1 MALSYT
7 IREGLAGFSRAKFA
21 AATAVMA
28 LTIALVLIAVFGLLA
43 WQGQRV
49 SQALEQ
55 QVGEVEVF
63 LVRADEPSAREV
75 RILLDSDDAVSSHE
89 YVSVAEAQERFR
101 EEFGNEAEQFM
112 DGEFLQASY
121 RVRLRQGYTS
131 PDSVDAAADRIRSHR
146 RVEDVVY
153 NTTLLARVQ
162 ENLKAVQMAGLG
174 LGLLVVLA
182 ALLLVGNTV
191 RLTIYARRMLIR
203 TMKLVGATDGFI
215 RRPFL
220 VEGISQGLLAGFVG
234 AALVY
239 GLYRLL
245 MYQLPA
251 LEGQAWPL
259 GHPLP
264 TLAGVVVLGTLLGWI
279 ASAVAVRRFLK
290 GVRLN

>member
-63 LVRADEPSAREV
+63 LIRADEPSAREV
-75 RILLDSDDAVSSHE
+75 RILLDSDNAVSSHE

-101 EEFGNEAEQFM
+101 EEFGDEAEQFM

-121 RVRLRQGYTS
+121 RVRLRQGYTA

-153 NTTLLARVQ
+153 NTSLLARVQ

-203 TMKLVGATDGFI
+203 TMKLVGATDSFI

-220 VEGISQGLLAGFVG
+220 VEGISQGIIAGVVG
-234 AALVY
+234 AAIVY

-245 MYQLPA
+245 VFQLPA

-264 TLAGVVVLGTLLGWI
+264 TLAGVVLLGTLLGWM

-290 GVRLN
+290 GIRLN

>member
-21 AATAVMA
+21 AATAVTA

-75 RILLDSDDAVSSHE
+75 RILLDSDDAVSSHQF
-89 YVSVAEAQERFR
+89 VSVAEAQERFR
-101 EEFGNEAEQFM
+101 EEFGDEAEQFM

-121 RVRLRQGYTS
+121 RVRLRQGYTT

-153 NTTLLARVQ
+153 NTSLLARVQ

-220 VEGISQGLLAGFVG
+220 VEGVSQGIIAGAIG

-245 MYQLPA
+245 VFQLPA
-251 LEGQAWPL
+251 LEGQAWPF

-264 TLAGVVVLGTLLGWI
+264 TLAGVLLLGTFLGWI

>member
-1 MALSYT
+1 LALSYT

-21 AATAVMA
+21 AATAITA

-75 RILLDSDDAVSSHE
+75 RILLDSDDAVSSHQ
-89 YVSVAEAQERFR
+89 YVSVAEAQARFR
-101 EEFGNEAEQFM
+101 EEFGDEAEQFM
-112 DGEFLQASY
+112 DGAFLQASY

-131 PDSVDAAADRIRSHR
+131 PDSVEAAADRIRGHR

-162 ENLKAVQMAGLG
+162 ENLRAVQYAGLG
-174 LGLLVVLA
+174 LGMLVVLA

-220 VEGISQGLLAGFVG
+220 VEGISQGVIAGVIG

-245 MYQLPA
+245 VFQLPA

-264 TLAGVVVLGTLLGWI
+264 TLAAVVLFGTLLGWF
-279 ASAVAVRRFLK
+279 ASAIAVRRFLK